1 MNLTILDIISL
12 GILIICLATVMVLLL
27 NMKTIFAKI
36 FCCWPFIFDITDK
49 DHELQ
54 LLQYNE
60 RRKECYFMTLKIILT
75 VIAISLVTILMI
87 YKIINPETGI
97 AVISGIGGFSLA
109 SGIKSVNV
117 FKSSNNE
124 DKGNDENK
132 NKENERK

>member
-27 NMKTIFAKI
+27 NVQRIFSKI
-36 FCCWPFIFDITDK
+36 FWCCPFLFDITSK
-49 DHELQ
+49 DADLK

-60 RRKECYFMTLKIILT
+60 KKKDCYSMTLKIIVT
-75 VIAISLVTILMI
+75 VITISLVTILMI
-87 YKIINPETGI
+87 YKIINSETGI
-97 AVISGIGGFSLA
+97 AILTGFGGFSLA
-109 SGIKSVNV
+109 SGIKNVNV

-124 DKGNDENK
+124 DNGNDENK